1 MAMVDDP
8 PVPLITF
15 RMPPDP
21 AVLRKIV
28 SRSFRLEGGLT
39 GTSNA
44 FRGENAYVLVEET
57 VAWRLT
63 QVPYS

>member
-1 MAMVDDP
+1 MVDDP

-21 AVLRKIV
+21 CLGSRKIV
-28 SRSFRLEGGLT
+28 SRSFRLEGGRVT

-44 FRGENAYVLVEET
+44 FAAKMFTPL
-57 VAWRLT
+57 LKKL
-63 QVPYS
+63 